1 MAAPGVART
10 ALGSLLAGSDAPVK
24 RTVFVVPLLL
34 GCALA
39 ADARAQDGLPPPAP
53 TTRSEPRSP
62 VVDRVAVAKRFYDAF
77 TSGDMT
83 TLESLYDPKVKW
95 SDPILSFDDREG
107 TMGMWRW
114 ESSQSPRFTYEI
126 VPPTAGT
133 PHDQVQVR
141 WHADYHLNGNPIH
154 NDVLAT
160 LTIDDAGKVVAHRD
174 DYSWEKWAAQ
184 AFPGLAHSP
193 VWPHIE
199 GVVRLG
205 VAGLLRLN
213 SWKENHKAPL
223 ITLPCVPD
231 CFGAVGRLGA
241 ALGEK

>member
-1 MAAPGVART
+1 MAAPGVPST
-10 ALGSLLAGSDAPVK
+10 ALGSLAHIGSDARVR
-24 RTVFVVPLLL
+24 RTTFVVLLLL
-34 GCALA
+34 GGVLA
-39 ADARAQDGLPPPAP
+39 ANARADGDGLPPPAVSS
-53 TTRSEPRSP
+53 TTS
-62 VVDRVAVAKRFYDAF
+62 VDRVAVAKRFYDAF
-77 TSGDMT
+77 SSGDMT
-83 TLESLYDPKVKW
+83 TLESLYDAKVKW

-114 ESSQSPRFTYEI
+114 ESTQNPRFTYEI
-126 VPPTAGT
+126 VPPVEGT

-160 LTIDDAGKVVAHRD
+160 LTIDDEGKVVAHRD

-184 AFPGLAHSP
+184 AFPGLAHLP
-193 VWPHIE
+193 FWPNIE

-213 SWKENHKAPL
+213 SWKENHKAPV
-223 ITLPCVPD
+223 IQLPSIPD
-231 CFGAVGRLGA
+231 CFGAVRKLGA